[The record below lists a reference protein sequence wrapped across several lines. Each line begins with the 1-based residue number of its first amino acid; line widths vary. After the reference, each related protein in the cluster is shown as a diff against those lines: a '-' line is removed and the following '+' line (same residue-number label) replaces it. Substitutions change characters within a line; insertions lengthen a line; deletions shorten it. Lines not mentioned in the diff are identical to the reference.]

1 MRSLLKRL
9 VDVRDDE
16 MRALFWSCAY
26 FFFVLSSYYLL
37 RPVRET
43 VGVAGGVENLPWLFT
58 GTLAG
63 MVLVHPLFAGAVARW
78 PRRRFVP
85 LTYRFFAVNLL
96 AFFLLFR
103 AFPDAEVWIGRVFFV
118 WISVFNLFVVSVF
131 WSFMTD
137 SYDEG
142 QGKRLF
148 GFIGLGGT
156 LGAIF
161 GSSFP
166 AFLAERIGPLSLL
179 LIAAVF
185 LETAVFTVRR
195 LSHASE
201 RFGERRPGSPA
212 LVPSHESD
220 ATRLGATDGGSDRA
234 GRNGSPRTVDPSR
247 AADLDDE
254 VIGGGFLD
262 GVSHALRSPYLMGI
276 AAYMFLFTLSSTI
289 LYFQQA
295 EIVGAAYTDNA
306 TRTAVFGRIDL
317 AVNTLTII
325 TQAFLTGR
333 ILRWLGVGLT
343 LALLPAA
350 SIAGFAWLASAPV
363 LGVVIVFQVIRRA
376 GEYAVAKPTREVLY
390 TVLPR
395 EDKYKAKN
403 FIDTFVYRLG
413 DQMSAWGYRGL
424 MALGFSLSAIA
435 FVVVPVAGMWL
446 LVALALGRAQQRRAA
461 EGARASTSSEV

>member
-1 MRSLLKRL
+1 MLPWLSRV
-9 VDVRDDE
+9 VDVRE
-16 MRALFWSCAY
+16 EEVAALVWSCTY

-37 RPVRET
+37 RPMRET
-43 VGVAGGVENLPWLFT
+43 MGVAGGVENLPWLFT
-58 GTLAG
+58 GTLVG
-63 MVLVHPLFAGAVARW
+63 MVLVHPLFAAAVARW

-96 AFFLLFR
+96 IFFAAFRLW
-103 AFPDAEVWIGRVFFV
+103 PDASLWIGRGFFV
-118 WISVFNLFVVSVF
+118 WISVYNLFVVSVF

-156 LGAIF
+156 FGAIV
-161 GSSFP
+161 GSSVP
-166 AFLAERIGPLSLL
+166 AFLAERIGPLNLL
-179 LIAAVF
+179 LIAGLCLEAAVY
-185 LETAVFTVRR
+185 AVRR
-195 LSHASE
+195 LSRASAT
-201 RFGERRPGSPA
+201 FGGEPEAPPVEAGRDGAEGELPDPPARASRRS
-212 LVPSHESD
+212 
-220 ATRLGATDGGSDRA
+220 GARA
-234 GRNGSPRTVDPSR
+234 G
-247 AADLDDE
+247 ADADTAGELDEE

-262 GVSHALRSPYLMGI
+262 GVTHAVSSPYLLGI

-295 EIVGAAYTDNA
+295 EIVGAAFTDNA
-306 TRTAVFGRIDL
+306 SRTAVFGRIDF
-317 AVNTLTII
+317 AVNVLTIL

-333 ILRWLGVGLT
+333 ILRWLGVGVT
-343 LALLPAA
+343 LALLPAV
-350 SIAGFAWLASAPV
+350 SVIGFGWLGAAPV
-363 LGVVIVFQVIRRA
+363 LVVVVVFQVLRRA

-395 EDKYKAKN
+395 TDKYKAKN

-413 DQMSAWGYRGL
+413 DQVSAWSYRGL

-435 FVVVPVAGMWL
+435 FVVVPVAGLWL
-446 LVALALGRAQQRRAA
+446 VVALALGRAQRAKA
-461 EGARASTSSEV
+461 GSGA

>member
-1 MRSLLKRL
+1 MFALFKRV

-16 MRALFWSCAY
+16 LAALFWSCAY

-37 RPVRET
+37 RPMRET

-58 GTLAG
+58 GTLVG

-85 LTYRFFAVNLL
+85 ITYRFFIFNLL
-96 AFFLLFR
+96 LIYLAFR
-103 AFPDAEVWIGRVFFV
+103 SWPEWEIWIGRGFFV

-137 SYDEG
+137 SYTVD

-156 LGAIF
+156 LGAIC

-166 AFLAERIGPLSLL
+166 AFLAVRIGPLNLL
-179 LIAAVF
+179 LIAMVF
-185 LETAVFTVRR
+185 LELAVFAVRR
-195 LSHASE
+195 LSRA
-201 RFGERRPGSPA
+201 
-212 LVPSHESD
+212 
-220 ATRLGATDGGSDRA
+220 SDRFAAAERGRSETAA
-234 GRNGSPRTVDPSR
+234 GRARVSQ
-247 AADLDDE
+247 LDDE
-254 VIGGGFLD
+254 VIGGGFLS
-262 GVSHALRSPYLMGI
+262 GVSHSLSSPYLLGI
-276 AAYMFLFTLSSTI
+276 AAYMFLFTLGSTV

-295 EIVGAAYTDNA
+295 EIVGGAYADSAA
-306 TRTAVFGRIDL
+306 RTAVFGRIDL
-317 AVNTLTII
+317 AVNVLTIV

-343 LALLPAA
+343 LALVPAI
-350 SIAGFAWLASAPV
+350 SVVGFAWLGASPV
-363 LGVVIVFQVIRRA
+363 LWVVVGFMVLRRA
-376 GEYAVAKPTREVLY
+376 GEYAVARPTREVLY
-390 TVLPR
+390 TVLTR

-413 DQMSAWGYRGL
+413 DQVSAWSYRGL

-435 FVVVPVAGMWL
+435 MVAVPLAGVWL
-446 LVALALGRAQQRRAA
+446 LVAIGLGRAQRRKAA
-461 EGARASTSSEV
+461 EGAVPGAVLEHRLT